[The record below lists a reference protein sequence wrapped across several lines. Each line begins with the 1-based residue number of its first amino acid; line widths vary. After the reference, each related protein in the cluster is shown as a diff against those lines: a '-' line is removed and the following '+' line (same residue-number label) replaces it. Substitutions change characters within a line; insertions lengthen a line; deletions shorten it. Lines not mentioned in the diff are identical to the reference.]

1 LELLKIKM
9 IDSESHDDNYDE
21 KIEKMVT
28 MTVAAAKGLVPLGQ
42 VALPLAQIA
51 QSDLAPPEA
60 RDLAKALARILQG
73 ERDPIELAAEL
84 TPQMAEVLW
93 EMLDQIEAPLPEPVE
108 EVERAEISFEEL
120 VEKVAAACTGEVL
133 LWQRLWDFTGELVA
147 DERLSPDVQALGRVL
162 RKILA
167 GERQKHVLE
176 ELSAE
181 HRWAVEQLLDWLNE
195 QAVEPPEA

>member
-1 LELLKIKM
+1 M
-9 IDSESHDDNYDE
+9 IDSESHHDNYEE

-28 MTVAAAKGLVPLGQ
+28 MTVAAAKGLAPLGQ

-51 QSDLAPPEA
+51 QSELAPPEA
-60 RDLAKALARILQG
+60 RELAKALSRILRG
-73 ERDPIELAAEL
+73 ERDPIALAAPL
-84 TPQMAEVLW
+84 TPEMAEVLW
-93 EMLDQIEAPLPEPVE
+93 ETLAQIEAPLPEPDE
-108 EVERAEISFEEL
+108 DEGREEISFEEL

-133 LWQRLWDFTGELVA
+133 LWQQLWDFTGELA
-147 DERLSPDVQALGRVL
+147 DDRLSPDVQALGRVL

-181 HRWAVEQLLDWLNE
+181 HRWAVEQLLAWLNE
-195 QAVEPPEA
+195 QAMAPGE

>member
-1 LELLKIKM
+1 MVVPET
-9 IDSESHDDNYDE
+9 HDDNYDE

-28 MTVAAAKGLVPLGQ
+28 MAVAAAKGLAPLGQ

-51 QSDLAPPEA
+51 RSELAPPEA

-73 ERDPIELAAEL
+73 ERDPIALAAEL
-84 TPQMAEVLW
+84 TPEMAEVLW
-93 EMLDQIEAPLPEPVE
+93 ETLGQIEAPLPEPDE
-108 EVERAEISFEEL
+108 TEARTEISFEEL

-133 LWQRLWDFTGELVA
+133 LWQQLWAFTGELVA
-147 DERLSPDVQALGRVL
+147 DDRLPPDIRVLGRAL
-162 RKILA
+162 RQILA
-167 GERQKHVLE
+167 GERQKYVLE

>member
-1 LELLKIKM
+1 MVVPET
-9 IDSESHDDNYDE
+9 HDDNYDE

-28 MTVAAAKGLVPLGQ
+28 MAVAAAKGLAPLGQ

-51 QSDLAPPEA
+51 RSELAPPEA

-73 ERDPIELAAEL
+73 ERDPIALAAEL
-84 TPQMAEVLW
+84 TPEMAEVLW
-93 EMLDQIEAPLPEPVE
+93 ETLGQIEAPLPEPDE
-108 EVERAEISFEEL
+108 TEARTEISFEEL

-133 LWQRLWDFTGELVA
+133 LWQQLWAFTGELVA
-147 DERLSPDVQALGRVL
+147 DDRLPPDIRVLGRVL
-162 RKILA
+162 RQILA
-167 GERQKHVLE
+167 GERQKYVLE